1 MKPHEG
7 HHLAVEHEKPDQWHR
22 HSSAEGMPQS
32 EHAAVASPKVLAI
45 AFFAITITI
54 ATSVLI
60 LVIFFENYTTKYKAE
75 QAETISLSTPFND
88 YKGRWE
94 QVESKEFG
102 WADPK
107 AGTLRLPL
115 DKAMARV
122 IDKYQKTGPSRASQ

>member
-7 HHLAVEHEKPDQWHR
+7 HHLAVEHQQPDQWHR

-54 ATSVLI
+54 SVSVLI
-60 LVIFFENYTTKYKAE
+60 LVVFFENYTTRYKAE
-75 QAETISLSTPFND
+75 QTETISLSTPYND

-102 WADPK
+102 WADPR
-107 AGTLRLPL
+107 AGMVRVPL
-115 DKAMARV
+115 DRAMGRV
-122 IDKYQKTGPSRASQ
+122 IEKYQGTGASKATQ